1 MKILI
6 ACDSFK
12 DALPAQAVC
21 EAIER
26 GLRKGIDSLKKVNNQ
41 AFEIHQFPLADGGE
55 GTFDILKQHLNLKK
69 IEITVNNPLFRPQ
82 KAFYGMTQDP
92 ESPIAFIEMAQAAG
106 LQLLTTHERNP
117 MKTTTFGV
125 GEMILDAIQNGA
137 KEIVLAIGG
146 SATNDAGMGMAAA
159 LGYQFLD
166 ENKEPVVPIGENLI
180 KVHHIIPSPNSK
192 NFPPTRV
199 ICDVTNP
206 LYGRNGASHIYARQ
220 KGATDSDIETL
231 DNGLKHFSKIIE
243 KMTPSV
249 FDSKIQVDNHLIPM
263 KSGAGAAGGLGFG
276 AMVFLNAEL
285 QSGIN
290 VILNLTHFDDLLTH
304 HQFDWIITGEGKL
317 DSQTAHGKVVHGVA
331 RRAQQH
337 NIRVI
342 AFCGSLDM
350 PISNSTEESHYLLDD
365 WGITAAFSIN
375 PQLVSL
381 RDALAATSENLQ
393 NMAFNVM
400 RLLGGIA
407 NKSIKFPF

>member
-55 GTFDILKQHLNLKK
+55 GTFDIIKQHLNLKK
-69 IEITVNNPLFRPQ
+69 IEITVNNPLFQPQ
-82 KAFYGMTQDP
+82 KAFYGITQNL

-106 LQLLTTHERNP
+106 LQLLTSDERNP

-125 GEMILDAIQNGA
+125 GEMINDAIQNGA

-166 ENKEPVVPIGENLI
+166 ENEEPVLPIGENLI
-180 KVHHIIPSPNSK
+180 NVHHIIAPSDLHA
-192 NFPPTRV
+192 FPPTRV

-206 LYGRNGASHIYARQ
+206 LYGRNGAAHVYARQ

-231 DNGLKHFSKIIE
+231 DTGLKHFSKVIE
-243 KMTPSV
+243 NMTPSV
-249 FDSKIQVDNHLIPM
+249 FYLKKATEVSRIPM
-263 KSGAGAAGGLGFG
+263 KEGAGAAGGLGFG

-285 QSGIN
+285 QSGID
-290 VILNLTHFDDLLTH
+290 VILNLTHFDDFLTH

-331 RRAQQH
+331 RRAKKH
-337 NIRVI
+337 NVSVI
-342 AFCGSLDM
+342 ALCGSLDM
-350 PISNSTEESHYLLDD
+350 PITNSADKTHFLLDD

-381 RDALAATSENLQ
+381 KEALAATSVNLE
-393 NMAFNVM
+393 NMAFNVV
-400 RLLGGIA
+400 RILGV
-407 NKSIKFPF
+407 

>member
-12 DALPAQAVC
+12 DALPAHAVC

-26 GLRKGIDSLKKVNNQ
+26 GLRKGIDSLKNSKNK

-69 IEITVNNPLFRPQ
+69 IEITVNNPLFQPQ
-82 KAFYGMTQDP
+82 KAFYGITQNL

-106 LQLLTTHERNP
+106 LQLLTPEERNP

-125 GEMILDAIQNGA
+125 GEMIRDAIQNGA

-159 LGYQFLD
+159 LGFKFLD
-166 ENKEPVVPIGENLI
+166 ENENSVLPIGENLI
-180 KVHHIIPSPNSK
+180 NVHHIIAPSDLHV
-192 NFPPTRV
+192 FPPTRV

-206 LYGRNGASHIYARQ
+206 LYGRNGAAHVYARQ
-220 KGATDSDIETL
+220 KGATDSDIQAL
-231 DNGLKHFSKIIE
+231 DDGLKHFSKIIE
-243 KMTPSV
+243 KNTPSV
-249 FDSKIQVDNHLIPM
+249 ATSLAMTFDPKLEGNTHSIPM
-263 KSGAGAAGGLGFG
+263 KAGAGAAGGLGFG

-285 QSGIN
+285 QSGID

-337 NIRVI
+337 KVPII
-342 AFCGSLDM
+342 ALCGSLDM
-350 PISNSTEESHYLLDD
+350 PISNSADKTHFLLDD
-365 WGITAAFSIN
+365 WGIQAAFSIN

-381 RDALAATSENLQ
+381 KEALAATSVNLES
-393 NMAFNVM
+393 MAFNVM
-400 RLLGGIA
+400 RILRV
-407 NKSIKFPF
+407 

>member
-21 EAIER
+21 AAIER
-26 GLRKGIDSLKKVNNQ
+26 GLRKGIDSLENSKKK

-55 GTFDILKQHLNLKK
+55 GTFEILKQHLDLKK
-69 IEITVNNPLFRPQ
+69 IEITVNNPLFQPQ
-82 KAFYGMTQDP
+82 KAFYGITQNL

-106 LQLLTTHERNP
+106 LQLLTHDERNP

-125 GEMILDAIQNGA
+125 GEMIQDAIKNGA

-159 LGYQFLD
+159 LGYTFLD
-166 ENKEPVVPIGENLI
+166 ENEEPVLPIGENLI
-180 KVHHIIPSPNSK
+180 KVHHIIPPSDFK
-192 NFPPTRV
+192 VFPPTRV

-206 LYGRNGASHIYARQ
+206 LFGFTGAAHVYARQ
-220 KGATDSDIETL
+220 KGATDSDIEAL
-231 DNGLKHFSKIIE
+231 DDGLKHFSKVIE
-243 KMTPSV
+243 KLTPSV
-249 FDSKIQVDNHLIPM
+249 FHSNLVSTDNLTTLIA
-263 KSGAGAAGGLGFG
+263 GAGAAGGLGFG

-285 QSGIN
+285 QSGID
-290 VILNLTHFDDLLTH
+290 VVLNLTRFDDLLTH
-304 HQFDWIITGEGKL
+304 HQFNWIITGEGKL
-317 DSQTAHGKVVHGVA
+317 DNQTAHGKVVHGVA

-337 NIRVI
+337 NVPVI
-342 AFCGSLDM
+342 AFSGSLDM
-350 PISNSTEESHYLLDD
+350 PISNLDNKTHFLLDD

-381 RDALAATSENLQ
+381 KEALAATSENLES
-393 NMAFNVM
+393 MAFNVM
-400 RLLGGIA
+400 RLLV
-407 NKSIKFPF
+407 K

>member
-21 EAIER
+21 AAIER
-26 GLRKGIDSLKKVNNQ
+26 GLRKGIDSLKKGNNQ

-55 GTFDILKQHLNLKK
+55 GSFDILKQHLNLKK

-82 KAFYGMTQDP
+82 KAFYGITQNL

-106 LQLLTTHERNP
+106 LQLLTPHERNP

-125 GEMILDAIQNGA
+125 GEMIRDAIQNGA

-166 ENKEPVVPIGENLI
+166 ENEKSVLPIGENLI
-180 KVHHIIPSPNSK
+180 MIHHIIPPLDSLA
-192 NFPPTRV
+192 FPPTRV

-206 LYGRNGASHIYARQ
+206 LFGSNGAAHVYARQ
-220 KGATDSDIETL
+220 KGATDSNIEAL
-231 DNGLKHFSKIIE
+231 DAGLKHFSKLFE

-249 FDSKIQVDNHLIPM
+249 FYSNLRSEEGLTTLIA
-263 KSGAGAAGGLGFG
+263 GAGAAGGLGFG
-276 AMVFLNAEL
+276 AIVFLNAEL
-285 QSGIN
+285 QSGID
-290 VILNLTHFDDLLTH
+290 VILNLTHFDSFLTH

-317 DSQTAHGKVVHGVA
+317 DSQTAQGKVVHGVA

-337 NIRVI
+337 NVPVI
-342 AFCGSLDM
+342 ALCGSLDM
-350 PISNSTEESHYLLDD
+350 PISNSADKTHFLLDD
-365 WGITAAFSIN
+365 WGIQAAFSIN

-381 RDALAATSENLQ
+381 KEALAATSSNLES
-393 NMAFNVM
+393 MAFNVM
-400 RLLGGIA
+400 RLLA
-407 NKSIKFPF
+407 KTD

>member
-41 AFEIHQFPLADGGE
+41 SFEIHQFPLADGGE
-55 GTFDILKQHLNLKK
+55 GSFDILKQHLNLKK
-69 IEITVNNPLFRPQ
+69 IEITVNNPLFQPQ
-82 KAFYGMTQDP
+82 KAYYGITQNL

-106 LQLLTTHERNP
+106 LQLLTPDERNP

-125 GEMILDAIQNGA
+125 GEMIRDAIQNGA

-166 ENKEPVVPIGENLI
+166 ENEEPILPIGENLI
-180 KVHHIIPSPNSK
+180 NVHHIISPPDLH

-206 LYGRNGASHIYARQ
+206 LFGRNGAAYVYARQ
-220 KGATDSDIETL
+220 KGATDKDIETL
-231 DNGLKHFSKIIE
+231 DVGLKHFSAIIE

-249 FDSKIQVDNHLIPM
+249 CYSKLEFGTHLTPM
-263 KSGAGAAGGLGFG
+263 KAGAGAAGGLGFG
-276 AMVFLNAEL
+276 SMVFLNAEL
-285 QSGIN
+285 QSGID

-317 DSQTAHGKVVHGVA
+317 DSQTAQGKVVHGVA
-331 RRAQQH
+331 RRTQQH
-337 NIRVI
+337 NVSVI
-342 AFCGSLDM
+342 ALCGSLDL
-350 PISNSTEESHYLLDD
+350 PISNSADKSHFLLDE
-365 WGITAAFSIN
+365 WGIIAAFSIN

-381 RDALAATSENLQ
+381 QEALAATSQNLES
-393 NMAFNVM
+393 MAFNVM
-400 RLLGGIA
+400 RLLRV
-407 NKSIKFPF
+407 

>member
-69 IEITVNNPLFRPQ
+69 IEIIVNNPLFRPQ
-82 KAFYGMTQDP
+82 KAFYGITQNL

-106 LQLLTTHERNP
+106 LQLLTPDERNP

-125 GEMILDAIQNGA
+125 GEMIRDAIQNGA

-159 LGYQFLD
+159 LGYTFLD
-166 ENKEPVVPIGENLI
+166 ENENPVLPMGENLI
-180 KVHHIIPSPNSK
+180 KVHHIIPPPDLHA
-192 NFPPTRV
+192 FPPTCV

-206 LYGRNGASHIYARQ
+206 LFGRNGAAHVYARQ
-220 KGATDSDIETL
+220 KGATDSDIQAL
-231 DNGLKHFSKIIE
+231 DDGLKHFSKIIE
-243 KMTPSV
+243 KNTSSV
-249 FDSKIQVDNHLIPM
+249 FYSKLEYDTHLIPM
-263 KSGAGAAGGLGFG
+263 KAGAGAAGGLGFG

-285 QSGIN
+285 QSGID
-290 VILNLTHFDDLLTH
+290 VILNLTHFDDFLTH

-331 RRAQQH
+331 RRAKKH
-337 NIRVI
+337 NVSVI
-342 AFCGSLDM
+342 ALCGSVDM
-350 PISNSTEESHYLLDD
+350 PISNSADKSHFLLDD

-381 RDALAATSENLQ
+381 KEALAATSENLE
-393 NMAFNVM
+393 NMAFNVV
-400 RLLGGIA
+400 RILGV
-407 NKSIKFPF
+407 

>member
-26 GLRKGIDSLKKVNNQ
+26 GLRKGIDSLKNSNKK

-55 GTFDILKQHLNLKK
+55 GTFDILKKHLNLKK
-69 IEITVNNPLFRPQ
+69 IEITVNDPLFRPQ
-82 KAFYGMTQDP
+82 KAFYGITQNL

-106 LQLLTTHERNP
+106 LQLLTTDERNP

-125 GEMILDAIQNGA
+125 GEMILAAIKNGA

-166 ENKEPVVPIGENLI
+166 EDEKPFSPIGENLI
-180 KVHHIIPSPNSK
+180 KVHHIIPPSDFLT
-192 NFPPTRV
+192 FPSTRV

-206 LYGRNGASHIYARQ
+206 LFGRNGAAHVYARQ
-220 KGATDSDIETL
+220 KGATDNDIQAL
-231 DNGLKHFSKIIE
+231 DDGLKHFSKVIE

-249 FDSKIQVDNHLIPM
+249 FHSNLIDKDNLITLIA
-263 KSGAGAAGGLGFG
+263 GAGAAGGLGFG

-285 QSGIN
+285 QSGID
-290 VILNLTHFDDLLTH
+290 VILNLTHFDDLLKQ
-304 HQFDWIITGEGKL
+304 HQFNWIITGEGKL
-317 DSQTAHGKVVHGVA
+317 DSQTAHGKVVQGVA
-331 RRAQQH
+331 CRARH
-337 NIRVI
+337 HHVSVI
-342 AFCGSLDM
+342 ALCGSLDM
-350 PISNSTEESHYLLDD
+350 PISNSDDETHFLLDD

-381 RDALAATSENLQ
+381 QDALAATSENLESV
-393 NMAFNVM
+393 AFNVM
-400 RLLGGIA
+400 RLLGV
-407 NKSIKFPF
+407 

>member
-1 MKILI
+1 MDMKILI

-26 GLRKGIDSLKKVNNQ
+26 GLRKGVESLKKVNNQ

-69 IEITVNNPLFRPQ
+69 IEITVNNPLFQPQ
-82 KAFYGMTQDP
+82 KAFYGITQNL

-106 LQLLTTHERNP
+106 LQLLTPDERNP

-125 GEMILDAIQNGA
+125 GEMIRDAIQNGA

-159 LGYQFLD
+159 LGFTFLD
-166 ENKEPVVPIGENLI
+166 ENENSVLPIGENLI
-180 KVHHIIPSPNSK
+180 KVHHIIPPPDLQA
-192 NFPPTRV
+192 FPPTRV

-206 LYGRNGASHIYARQ
+206 LFGRNGAAHVYARQ
-220 KGATDSDIETL
+220 KGATDSDIQAL
-231 DNGLKHFSKIIE
+231 DDGLKHFSKMIE

-249 FDSKIQVDNHLIPM
+249 FYLQKASQIPLIA
-263 KSGAGAAGGLGFG
+263 GAGAAGGLGFG

-285 QSGIN
+285 QSGID
-290 VILNLTHFDDLLTH
+290 VILNLTHFDDLLIYY
-304 HQFDWIITGEGKL
+304 QFDWIITGEGKL

-331 RRAQQH
+331 RRAQKH
-337 NIRVI
+337 KVSVI
-342 AFCGSLDM
+342 ALCGSLDM
-350 PISNSTEESHYLLDD
+350 PITNSADETHFLLDD
-365 WGITAAFSIN
+365 WGIQAAFSIN

-381 RDALAATSENLQ
+381 KEALAATSSNLESL
-393 NMAFNVM
+393 AFNIM
-400 RLLGGIA
+400 RLLL
-407 NKSIKFPF
+407 K